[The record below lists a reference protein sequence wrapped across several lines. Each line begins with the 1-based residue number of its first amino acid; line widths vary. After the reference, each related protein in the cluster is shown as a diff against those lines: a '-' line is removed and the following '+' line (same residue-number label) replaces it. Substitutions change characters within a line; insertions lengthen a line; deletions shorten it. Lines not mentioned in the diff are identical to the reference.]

1 MNTTEIF
8 TSELP
13 VGEKLSIRRTRF
25 EPQEKSKNKVKR
37 ISIVSGIHGDE
48 LEGQLVIYLLAEWL
62 NNNSDN
68 VINGL
73 FTAKINNLEFIQSEY
88 TGGNFIVSFRMR
100 ATSFY

>member
-48 LEGQLVIYLLAEWL
+48 LEWHWFLLYLL
-62 NNNSDN
+62 
-68 VINGL
+68 V
-73 FTAKINNLEFIQSEY
+73 K
-88 TGGNFIVSFRMR
+88 
-100 ATSFY
+100 